1 MKTEKRLT
9 MALSVLVA
17 LMMLAVPLAS
27 SSNLFVD
34 GGQTNSNGDA
44 PSLGAASYRVD
55 FILNEGSEG
64 RISLDEVVL
73 DTSKFG
79 NLDGVAWYQ
88 DENDNLFAVVNSSE
102 DVTIQQLIWALTN
115 VVDNSDASK
124 SVFNITKIGYILD
137 SFVNNDTKAAFGPDK
152 TNITAPTTGDKITKN
167 MTLTATWLLD
177 DSKYAEIPVDV
188 VYEGETKEYVKAFPK
203 FKGTYA
209 DDTVIDEKNV
219 YVTAGNTFIANGID
233 KIDTYGI
240 VVNAKNN
247 DLIKPAIDEV
257 YTFKTTY
264 GEDKEIAKDAKDLK
278 IPVTSK
284 LTVTYTFDE
293 KNFSKIVV
301 SSIAFKDGKDVT
313 LYADKIRSYTYS
325 QVYTALTTAFDDLSK
340 PSEMTKSPIGDLPI
354 LDLKDKE
361 KFITV
366 DGYKLTGWNEGAQLL
381 KSENNASSPLTLDAE
396 LNGYY
401 VIFMSKGQ
409 SEYVYVPFGE
419 LSAEKTTLDVA
430 GVNHWVY
437 ITYDDYIKTITKDV
451 IKPFNFASTTDV
463 EKVETT
469 DGTKK
474 PTAVLIACFTPSSST
489 AYAVFDANTYKENRE
504 VDVSGNFGNEY
515 ITKIIIPGKTGSIIP
530 LPSINPAYN
539 DEESRTVFLGWDDGV
554 TEETKPSDATN
565 SPTPT
570 MLTLGAEYNSSTS
583 KYKTTSGEVT
593 TYNAVPIS
601 YVYKITFYDG
611 DKVVGIFYYSAA
623 VTTDIN
629 SALVAFEVD
638 GKVYKATRDSTS
650 NDLKLSDAA
659 QKAYD
664 SIIVPDK
671 AGYYITQWNDANKN
685 KVITIENG
693 AVTKVDIK
701 DMKDDL
707 NLYAQFEPESYVIQ
721 YLNTYGSG
729 FSSQDAKVDQTVT
742 LYTGATFVYNGYKLV
757 GWSDRPDG
765 EGNKYDL
772 GASFTLNGEQYKD
785 LKDGTLTMYAV
796 WEKSGST
803 SGDNNE
809 GNDGNNTDTYLLAG
823 ILAVIII
830 LIILIAFLMRRKQ

>member
-44 PSLGAASYRVD
+44 PNLSAPAESYT
-55 FILNEGSEG
+55 ITLLLNGNEN
-64 RISLDEVVL
+64 SLDKATYDNL
-73 DTSKFG
+73 GKTNTWYLNDDG
-79 NLDGVAWYQ
+79 NLC
-88 DENDNLFAVVNSSE
+88 AVVAKDSKLG
-102 DVTIQQLIWALTN
+102 TIFADLYKNTDSNIVKTGYDLDSWKDEATGA
-115 VVDNSDASK
+115 VYGSDAA
-124 SVFNITKIGYILD
+124 NDTETKIT
-137 SFVNNDTKAAFGPDK
+137 S
-152 TNITAPTTGDKITKN
+152 N
-167 MTLTATWLLD
+167 MTFSAQWLLND
-177 DSKYAEIPVDV
+177 GYCEIPVIVD
-188 VYEGETKEYVKAFPK
+188 YKGEVKEYVKAYQ
-203 FKGTYA
+203 YA
-209 DDTVIDEKNV
+209 DDTQKKIIVPE
-219 YVTAGNTFIANGID
+219 AGLLTDGISD
-233 KIDTYGI
+233 LDTYGI
-240 VVNAKNN
+240 IVNAKADENAKIAPAIEKVYSFKATYGDNKEFEFTGAEDAKTATISADSKITIKYSFNN
-247 DLIKPAIDEV
+247 DKYSE
-257 YTFKTTY
+257 
-264 GEDKEIAKDAKDLK
+264 
-278 IPVTSK
+278 
-284 LTVTYTFDE
+284 
-293 KNFSKIVV
+293 IVV

-354 LDLKDKE
+354 LALEKDESGKVIEDLTE
-361 KFITV
+361 A
-366 DGYKLTGWNEGAQLL
+366 GYKLTGWNEGAQLL

-409 SEYVYVPFGE
+409 SEYVYIPFGE
-419 LSAEKTTLDVA
+419 LSADKTTLDIA

-437 ITYDDYIKTITKDV
+437 ITYKDYTTAFTNANIKS
-451 IKPFNFASTTDV
+451 FNFASTQNVNAV
-463 EKVETT
+463 ENEANGKT
-469 DGTKK
+469 
-474 PTAVLIACFTPSSST
+474 PAAVLIACFTPTGST
-489 AYAVFDANTYKENRE
+489 AYAVFDGSKN
-504 VDVSGNFGNEY
+504 DGNFGNEY
-515 ITKIIIPGKTGSIIP
+515 VIKIIIPGKAGDATP
-530 LPSINPAYN
+530 LPSSNPVYSSE
-539 DEESRTVFLGWDDGV
+539 DSRTIFLGWERVTGNSNGNEGV
-554 TEETKPSDATN
+554 
-565 SPTPT
+565 
-570 MLTLGAEYNSSTS
+570 YVSTD
-583 KYKTTSGEVT
+583 KYGEKDTVNGYAANPQ
-593 TYNAVPIS
+593 TYT
-601 YVYKITFYDG
+601 YTITFYDG
-611 DKVVGIFYYSAA
+611 DKVVGVFYYE
-623 VTTDIN
+623 TTAPTDNLI
-629 SALVAFEVD
+629 SDLVAFEYD
-638 GKVYKATRDSTS
+638 GKIYDAKDLALGDKTDAYKSA
-650 NDLKLSDAA
+650 K
-659 QKAYD
+659 KAYD
-664 SIIVPDK
+664 SIITPDK

-685 KVITIENG
+685 KVIEFIWKDGKLND
-693 AVTKVDIK
+693 TKVDIK

-803 SGDNNE
+803 SGDNT
-809 GNDGNNTDTYLLAG
+809 DGGDNNTDTYLLAG